1 MPEINFLGWGTVL
14 AVLLLR
20 TCFSRR
26 FPRRVL
32 VLLWA
37 AALGILLVPGS
48 LTSPFSIYGLLPE
61 AEPAPSG
68 FAASPGTGT
77 ALWPLLRR
85 GISGLALALL
95 GVSYGLSLLRLHR
108 AGPAETPAVR
118 DWQAAHPLLRPLRIC
133 VGRVSS
139 PVCGGILLPRILL
152 PEDTDFSDREALDC
166 ILTHEYLHICRFDP
180 LFKLLC
186 AIGLCLRWYDPLV
199 WVLVLLA
206 GRDLEYACDEAVLDT
221 GICPKRYAAVL
232 LRAALRRAEQ
242 MPATA
247 RLNAGRLERRVDRVT
262 AHRSPSG
269 LRWAGAVLL
278 GLAALLIFGTAP
290 GARAADLSPAP
301 DQTVSAQTLPPD
313 AGQHRTLL
321 LDPEKAASYNAL
333 QAQWQQGALDR
344 ADPYRDLRL
353 LEQEDQI
360 PFNQVRDVMDEL
372 QQQVGPRYVRVSDD
386 GAFYTV
392 RVYTD
397 SD

>member
-1 MPEINFLGWGTVL
+1 MPEINLLGWGTVL

-32 VLLWA
+32 VLLWG
-37 AALGILLVPGS
+37 AALGILLAPGALS
-48 LTSPFSIYGLLPE
+48 SPFSIYGILSA
-61 AEPAPSG
+61 AEPASPG
-68 FAASPGTGT
+68 FAASPGTGA

-85 GISGLALALL
+85 GISGLALGVL
-95 GVSYGLSLLRLHR
+95 GVSYALSLLRLHR
-108 AGPAETPAVR
+108 AGPAQASAVR

-139 PVCGGILLPRILL
+139 PVCGGVLLPRILL

-166 ILTHEYLHICRFDP
+166 ILTHEYLHVCRFDP

-186 AIGLCLRWYDPLV
+186 AVGLCLRWYDPPV
-199 WVLVLLA
+199 WLLVLLA

-278 GLAALLIFGTAP
+278 GLAALLVFGTAP

-301 DQTVSAQTLPPD
+301 DRTVSVRTPPPEAGPHRILLP
-313 AGQHRTLL
+313 
-321 LDPEKAASYNAL
+321 DPEKAEAYDAL
-333 QAQWQQGALDR
+333 RAQWQQGALNM
-344 ADPYRDLRL
+344 ADPYRELRL
-353 LEQEDQI
+353 LEEKRRI
-360 PFNQVRDVMDEL
+360 PFSQVRAVMDEL

-386 GAFYTV
+386 GSFYTV
-392 RVYTD
+392 QVYTD